1 MALILNLDATSFH
14 LTYNPT
20 FREKKKKKKKK
31 TLNRKIS
38 KNFNNLIWDFLI
50 CRWLQTILKRVKLLR
65 EQPYSNAKSI
75 HISFCIN
82 V

>member
-31 TLNRKIS
+31 K
-38 KNFNNLIWDFLI
+38 
-50 CRWLQTILKRVKLLR
+50 
-65 EQPYSNAKSI
+65 P
-75 HISFCIN
+75 
-82 V
+82 